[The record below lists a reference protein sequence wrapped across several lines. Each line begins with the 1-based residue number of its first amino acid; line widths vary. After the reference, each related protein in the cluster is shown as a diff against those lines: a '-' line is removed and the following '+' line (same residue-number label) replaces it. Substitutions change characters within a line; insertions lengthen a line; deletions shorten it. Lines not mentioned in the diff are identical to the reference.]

1 MIKFFGYLIIFALLY
16 YILKFLM
23 GIFYRLRSNSP
34 DDSNVKGGSPQQKK
48 SQIDKDKVVDAHY
61 EEL

>member
-1 MIKFFGYLIIFALLY
+1 MIKFFGYLILFALLY

-23 GIFYRLRSNSP
+23 GIYYRLKSN
-34 DDSNVKGGSPQQKK
+34 DKGVKGSAPQQKK
-48 SQIDKDKVVDAHY
+48 SQIDKDKAVDAHY

>member
-1 MIKFFGYLIIFALLY
+1 MVKFFGYLILFALLY

-23 GIFYRLRSNSP
+23 GIFYRLKSNDRKGP
-34 DDSNVKGGSPQQKK
+34 EVKDSAPQQKK